1 MKLQRVYG
9 LFNPKRVIYRAKEN
23 RGPRGDKGNRGPR
36 GLVGLPGPAGK
47 KGSPET
53 IHGNTVTITDYIYG
67 TAMST
72 ISGSRNGTVT
82 FDKTLTNTPIIFTS
96 PIYNANDY
104 SIYFIYLNSFNYT
117 DTTQTECTGFNF
129 TIIYNDTE
137 NNENYTNYDQTMN
150 LNFSYIAIQY

>member
-1 MKLQRVYG
+1 MKLRRVYG
-9 LFNPKRVIYRAKEN
+9 LFNPKRIYRATEN

-36 GLVGLPGPAGK
+36 GLVGLPGPVGK
-47 KGSPET
+47 KGRDEIIESN
-53 IHGNTVTITDYIYG
+53 IVITDFICG

-72 ISGSRNGTVT
+72 IDGNRNGVVT
-82 FDKTLTNTPIIFTS
+82 FDKNLTNTPIIFTS
-96 PIYNANDY
+96 PIYNANFY

-150 LNFSYIAIQY
+150 LNFNYIAIQS